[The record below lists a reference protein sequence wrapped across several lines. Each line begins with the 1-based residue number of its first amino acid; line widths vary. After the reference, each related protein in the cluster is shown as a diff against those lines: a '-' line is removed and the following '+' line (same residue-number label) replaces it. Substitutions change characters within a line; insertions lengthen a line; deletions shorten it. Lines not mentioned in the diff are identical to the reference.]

1 MIGENVLLA
10 SPTSEPPIA
19 AADEATLAL
28 DTTDQRQLIALA
40 GSAGAGKSTF
50 AARRFLPTQ
59 IVSSD
64 RCRAMLADDEDVR
77 GVGEG
82 VFELLDTIV
91 RLRME
96 LGKLVVTD
104 FVNLEQGRRLKL
116 LGMARAAGYRAT
128 LVLLTADLAT
138 RRRRNRQRSR
148 VVADEALVAMD
159 ADLRR
164 TLTEIPAEPWDAIYL
179 VAPVEPAGSE
189 LICR

>member
-1 MIGENVLLA
+1 MAGENVPSK
-10 SPTSEPPIA
+10 SPTHEPRIHT
-19 AADEATLAL
+19 ADEATLVL
-28 DTTDQRQLIALA
+28 DTIDQRQLIALA
-40 GSAGAGKSTF
+40 GGAGAGKSTF

-77 GVGEG
+77 GLGEG
-82 VFELLDTIV
+82 VFELMDTIV

-96 LGKLVVTD
+96 LGKVVVTD

-128 LVLLTADLAT
+128 LLVLTADLAT

-148 VVADEALVAMD
+148 QVADEALVAMD
-159 ADLRR
+159 AELRR
-164 TLTEIPAEPWDAIYL
+164 TLAEIESEPWDAIYL
-179 VAPVEPAGSE
+179 VAPVEPANDE
-189 LICR
+189 LPPP

>member
-1 MIGENVLLA
+1 MAGESLA
-10 SPTSEPPIA
+10 AAPPAAEPRVY

-28 DTTDQRQLIALA
+28 DTTDQRQLIAIA
-40 GSAGAGKSTF
+40 GGAGAGKSTF

-82 VFELLDTIV
+82 VFELIETIV
-91 RLRME
+91 RLRMA

-116 LGMARAAGYRAT
+116 LGMARAVGYRAT
-128 LVLLTADLAT
+128 LVVLTADLAT
-138 RRRRNRQRSR
+138 RRRRNRRRSR
-148 VVADEALVAMD
+148 LVADEALVAMD
-159 ADLRR
+159 AALRR

-179 VAPVEPAGSE
+179 VAPVEPAG
-189 LICR
+189 R